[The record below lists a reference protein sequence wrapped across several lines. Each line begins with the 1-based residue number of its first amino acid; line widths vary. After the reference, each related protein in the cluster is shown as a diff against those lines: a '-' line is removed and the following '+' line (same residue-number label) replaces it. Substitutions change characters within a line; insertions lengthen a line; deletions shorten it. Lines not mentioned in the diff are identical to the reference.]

1 MADTLVAKDESKEYE
16 KPEPGQYTAV
26 CVDIVDLGMQEETYD
41 DVTRTVHKCAI
52 VFQLDALNKEG
63 KRFEIAPRFTV
74 SMHKKANLR
83 KFLEDWRGRPY
94 SDEQAKKDGAPLH
107 VLEGVNAYVQI
118 VHRESNGKVYAN
130 IGTIMAKPSAIPSV
144 KPLKYTR
151 SEHWKKALKP
161 ESNGNGLDEFPQAL
175 QEEDDDLPF

>member
-1 MADTLVAKDESKEYE
+1 MADTLTAKDETKEYE
-16 KPEPGQYTAV
+16 KPTPGQYTAV
-26 CVDIVDLGMQEETYD
+26 CADIIDLGMVEETYD
-41 DVTRTVHKCAI
+41 EQTRSVHKCAI

-63 KRFEIAPRFTV
+63 RRFEVAPRFTV

-94 SDEQAKKDGAPLH
+94 TDEQAKEGAPLH

-130 IGTIMAKPSAIPSV
+130 IGTIMAKPSGTPSV
-144 KPLKYTR
+144 KIVGYQR
-151 SEHWKKALKP
+151 SDHWKKAIKQHANP
-161 ESNGNGLDEFPQAL
+161 DEFPSAL

>member
-1 MADTLVAKDESKEYE
+1 MADQLTAKDESKEYE

-41 DVTRTVHKCAI
+41 DQTKSVHKCAI

-63 KRFEIAPRFTV
+63 RRFEIAKRFTV

-94 SDEQAKKDGAPLH
+94 SDEQAKKEGAPLH

-118 VHRESNGKVYAN
+118 VHRESNDKVYAN
-130 IGTIMAKPSAIPSV
+130 IGTIMSKPSGIPTL
-144 KPLKYTR
+144 KALKYVR
-151 SEHWKKALKP
+151 SEYWKKALKP
-161 ESNGNGLDEFPQAL
+161 QSNGNGHDEFPSAL
-175 QEEDDDLPF
+175 EETDDDLPF